1 MSQQINLVS
10 PRLLKKRY
18 AFVLREMA
26 IGLGVLL
33 LGAFAWA
40 GFQHHQASEMDT
52 RATQQEALQAD
63 AQQQL
68 DELKAAAGRPTSALL
83 LDRVKVTQ
91 AQVAQREAL
100 LNAIDGTLTSTAS
113 GFSTRLRALAYGST
127 PGVWLNAFTLTPHYV
142 ELKGSALNADLL
154 TGYMDQLGKQPAFAG
169 MPFSGMNAAL
179 IQPAAD
185 NTVKTEAV
193 VDHVDFDLHS
203 GSPDAPAASGG
214 SHGP

>member
-18 AFVLREMA
+18 AFGLREMA
-26 IGLGVLL
+26 IGLGVML
-33 LGAFAWA
+33 LGALAWA
-40 GFQHHQASEMDT
+40 GFQHYQASEMDT

-83 LDRVKVTQ
+83 LDRLKVTQ

-100 LNAIDGTLTSTAS
+100 LNAISGTLTSTAS
-113 GFSTRLRALAYGST
+113 GFSPRLRALAYGST
-127 PGVWLNAFTLTPHYV
+127 AGVWLNNFTLAPGYV

-154 TGYMDQLGKQPAFAG
+154 TSYIDQLGKQPIFAG
-169 MPFSGMNAAL
+169 LPFSGMNATRV
-179 IQPAAD
+179 QPVAD
-185 NTVKTEAV
+185 GTVKTDTLP
-193 VDHVDFDLHS
+193 DHVDFELYS
-203 GSPDAPAASGG
+203 GSPVTSAAPGEG
-214 SHGP
+214 T